1 LVPIVDKFRLKIR
14 GIFGATLTA
23 IVIVFSMA
31 VWPAYAA
38 EIIDSETA
46 DNEIDTY
53 EKLKVFSE
61 ILALLEASYV
71 QEVKSDDLVNGAI
84 RGMLKTLDPHTTY
97 LPPKSYQQMKVDTSG
112 KFGGLG
118 IEISIRKGVL
128 TVISPIE
135 DTPAFKVGI
144 KAGDKII
151 MIESESTLDLTL
163 QEAVSMLRGKRG
175 TSVNITIYR
184 EGVKKPLEFS
194 IKRDIIKIRSVR
206 KKIYPNNIGYVQIKS
221 FTRSTSSDLDKALA
235 EFSSNNVSK
244 LVLDLRNN
252 PGGLLNQAVEVSD
265 RFIKEERVK
274 LLI

>member
-1 LVPIVDKFRLKIR
+1 MILVPIVDTFRLKIR

-97 LPPKSYQQMKVDTSG
+97 LPPQILPANEGGYFRQVWR
-112 KFGGLG
+112 FG
-118 IEISIRKGVL
+118 
-128 TVISPIE
+128 
-135 DTPAFKVGI
+135 D
-144 KAGDKII
+144 
-151 MIESESTLDLTL
+151 
-163 QEAVSMLRGKRG
+163 
-175 TSVNITIYR
+175 
-184 EGVKKPLEFS
+184 
-194 IKRDIIKIRSVR
+194 RD
-206 KKIYPNNIGYVQIKS
+206 
-221 FTRSTSSDLDKALA
+221 
-235 EFSSNNVSK
+235 
-244 LVLDLRNN
+244 
-252 PGGLLNQAVEVSD
+252 
-265 RFIKEERVK
+265 
-274 LLI
+274 